1 MKLLVDAQLPR
12 RLADWLTQQDHDALH
27 TLDLS
32 RANRSSDIAVIR
44 RAEADGRTVATEDAD
59 FVDSF
64 QLRNE
69 PSSVAGLD
77 GQHRERSAGALWQK
91 HLTTIIRAAESSKF
105 VELTAN
111 AVVIHS

>member
-69 PSSVAGLD
+69 PSSLLMVSTGN
-77 GQHRERSAGALWQK
+77 
-91 HLTTIIRAAESSKF
+91 
-105 VELTAN
+105 TAN
-111 AVVIHS
+111 EALVRFGKST